1 MATTNFAALTAN
13 EYTVWSRDFWREARN
28 KTFLMRF
35 AGTTANSMVQRITEL
50 RKTTD
55 GARAVITLI
64 NEATGDGVVGDN
76 QLEGNEEA
84 LSASDTIIQLDQ
96 WRKAH
101 VSHGKMADQRS
112 IVNFRVEAR
121 DQLAYSASRVMD
133 ELGFLT
139 MSGVNYSLN
148 TDGSQRF
155 GSQLPLLRYNADIKA
170 PSSKRHFY
178 WDGNFLRP
186 GDTSAIEIT
195 YLPTY
200 RMLVELKA
208 KAVNSYIRPIRTDD
222 GVEIYNVFMTPDGI
236 AALKRDP
243 EFIAAWREAEKRG
256 KDNPLFKGTAH
267 GGSMG
272 IMIDGLNILE
282 YRNVFNTRGAA
293 AGSKWGDTGNVDGQR
308 VILAGAQALA
318 FADIGRATWNEKD
331 FDYGNRQGVSIAKI
345 FGLLKPQFFS
355 TYDKSVQ
362 DFGVITVD
370 TALQPVNP
378 A

>member
-1 MATTNFAALTAN
+1 MATTNFAALTEN

-84 LSASDTIIQLDQ
+84 LSASDAIIQLDQ

-101 VSHGKMADQRS
+101 LSHGRMSDQRS
-112 IVNFRVEAR
+112 IVNFRREAR
-121 DQLAYSASRVMD
+121 DQLANNAARVMD
-133 ELGFLT
+133 ELSFLT
-139 MSGVNYSLN
+139 LSGVGYDLK
-148 TDGSQRF
+148 TDGSQRY
-155 GSQLPLLRYNADIKA
+155 GSQLPLMRFGGDVKA
-170 PSSKRHFY
+170 PTAKRHFY
-178 WDGNFLRP
+178 WDGNYLRP
-186 GDTSAIEIT
+186 GDTGAIEAT
-195 YLPTY
+195 FLPTY
-200 RMLVELKA
+200 RMLVEMKA

-256 KDNPLFKGTAH
+256 SENPLFKGTAH
-267 GGSMG
+267 GGSRG

-282 YRNVFNTRGAA
+282 YRHVFNTRGAP
-293 AGSKWGDTGNVDGQR
+293 AGDKWGADGNVDGQR

-318 FADIGRATWNEKD
+318 FADIGRAIWVEKD

-355 TYDKSVQ
+355 TYDQSVQ